1 MSDEKAREGLAS
13 AISIEFNVPYNEK
26 LLGLV
31 DAIQGRLAAAGLK
44 VLAREPTEAM
54 LSPHALDMATVH
66 ETHGMKNRC
75 EQIWRAMWDDAK

>member
-1 MSDEKAREGLAS
+1 MSTDARNAIIDGLYRHGFFKGGKTPLIA
-13 AISIEFNVPYNEK
+13 
-26 LLGLV
+26 
-31 DAIQGRLAAAGLK
+31 DAILSALAAAGLK

-75 EQIWRAMWDDAK
+75 EQVWRAMWDDAK